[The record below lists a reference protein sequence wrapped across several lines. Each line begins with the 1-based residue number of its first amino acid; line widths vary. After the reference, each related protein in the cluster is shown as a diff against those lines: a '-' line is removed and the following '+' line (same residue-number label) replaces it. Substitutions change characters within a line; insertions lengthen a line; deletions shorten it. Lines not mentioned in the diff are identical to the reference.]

1 LGLRNLRYNFQ
12 AMDLNALLNPG
23 TLAMLL
29 PVLGLLGW
37 IIVAIANHRERMAM
51 IEKGMDPDAAKQL
64 EKRRE

>member
-1 LGLRNLRYNFQ
+1 
-12 AMDLNALLNPG
+12 MDLNALLNPG